1 MIEILR
7 FIGCEKMSIR
17 KMFRYKNLIY
27 TYTCEITSSTKNKP
41 TVRILRIKTKVKA
54 NRRRKQKK
62 EKELGWL
69 VYSQFV
75 VSILGVV

>member
-1 MIEILR
+1 M
-7 FIGCEKMSIR
+7 
-17 KMFRYKNLIY
+17 
-27 TYTCEITSSTKNKP
+27 
-41 TVRILRIKTKVKA
+41 KTKVKA